1 MFIGGSCATT
11 YKKPMR
17 GRTFPGILLGFI
29 ALLGASP
36 VGIASAQPYGPP
48 PGPPTGPPPPF
59 YRDPR
64 DGVQPLDHLLPGIRR
79 AHPGDFYD
87 AEGPTYG
94 PEGDPHYH
102 LKWMTPDGRIIWFD
116 TDARNGRVLRASP
129 GRDSFDSHQG
139 APSFGRDRF
148 DPHQAGPPFGR
159 ERFDSRQGG
168 PPPGRERFDPHQGGP
183 PPGYERRF
191 SPGGIA
197 PGYSYGP
204 RFNPHYAG
212 PNGGMGGGGRWRH

>member
-1 MFIGGSCATT
+1 MFIGGSCAKT

-29 ALLGASP
+29 ALMAACP
-36 VGIASAQPYGPP
+36 IGIAMGQPYGPP
-48 PGPPTGPPPPF
+48 PGPPPPF
-59 YRDPR
+59 YRDPSG
-64 DGVQPLDHLLPGIRR
+64 GVQPLDRLLPGIRR

-116 TDARNGRVLRASP
+116 TDARNGHVLRASP
-129 GRDSFDSHQG
+129 GRDSFDSHQ
-139 APSFGRDRF
+139 A
-148 DPHQAGPPFGR
+148 
-159 ERFDSRQGG
+159 
-168 PPPGRERFDPHQGGP
+168 PPPGYGRRFPDSFDSHQGTP

-191 SPGGIA
+191 PPGGIA

-204 RFNPHYAG
+204 RFTPHYARPYG
-212 PNGGMGGGGRWRH
+212 SMSGGGRWRH